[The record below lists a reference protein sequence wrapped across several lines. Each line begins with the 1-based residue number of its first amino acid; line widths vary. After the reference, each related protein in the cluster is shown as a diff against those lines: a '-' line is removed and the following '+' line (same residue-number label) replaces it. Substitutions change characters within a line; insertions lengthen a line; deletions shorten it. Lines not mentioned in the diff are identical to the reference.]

1 MCGLGFGLGR
11 LLRAPVSSL
20 PFFLLNDGQ
29 GGWVGSVCVCAGV
42 RACAGDRVG
51 RVGGRRRLHDAL
63 FASRRALFRGWRV
76 WHGLGEAAR
85 HTRRPPHNIA
95 FPQLTTALLG
105 WRWGRALRG
114 HLRHPRDVCG
124 RSPGG
129 GSRAAHTRVSSSG
142 GEERRAGVWPG
153 RGWVLALMT
162 SSPVTGLVIHC
173 IIPRWVTGW

>member
-63 FASRRALFRGWRV
+63 FSSRHALFRGRRV

-142 GEERRAGVWPG
+142 GEERRAGMWPG
-153 RGWVLALMT
+153 RGWVLDLMT
-162 SSPVTGLVIHC
+162 SSLVTGSVIHC
-173 IIPRWVTGW
+173 IIPRWVTGS